1 MIRKARDWKWGRG
14 RMESGEAALHL
25 LRGWE
30 AGGKG
35 DLGEGISV
43 EALGCKH
50 TRQLGTRDIH

>member
-1 MIRKARDWKWGRG
+1 
-14 RMESGEAALHL
+14 MESGEAALHL

-50 TRQLGTRDIH
+50 TRQLGTREIH